1 MADPLAASPAPSAS
15 AEAAAHH
22 QLSVALFWWMGAAV
36 VACCVAA
43 SAGAGRAVAAGAA
56 ALALAP
62 AVATLIVMPR
72 WGETWAQVLA
82 MFSWLSFVAVA
93 AAVSGGASS
102 PAVAALLLAPAIALW
117 TGNRDRVVE
126 AALFALIAFMAATAG
141 SALAAM
147 SVTPLEL
154 GPLPSF
160 LGAFGVAFA
169 GGLMAAHPRPT
180 ATVATVSAQTAAPVA
195 AASVTAEL
203 SHELRTPLTHII
215 GFAEMM
221 ERQVFGPMN
230 DRYREYAGV
239 IRTSGVHLLSL
250 VNAMLDLSKLEEGAR
265 RLEIERFD
273 ARDIAREVAASAR
286 ASADDKGIR
295 LMLDTPE
302 TPLTSD
308 ADPRA
313 LRQILFNIVSN
324 GIKFTPTGGRARLAL
339 RADGRTLVLE
349 MADSGPGIPPQER
362 AVLGG
367 RFVRG
372 ESSAGVEGAGLG
384 LAIVKRLAALHGGG
398 LSFDDAPEG
407 GALVR
412 VRLPVLSP
420 NP

>member
-1 MADPLAASPAPSAS
+1 
-15 AEAAAHH
+15 
-22 QLSVALFWWMGAAV
+22 
-36 VACCVAA
+36 
-43 SAGAGRAVAAGAA
+43 
-56 ALALAP
+56 
-62 AVATLIVMPR
+62 
-72 WGETWAQVLA
+72 

-147 SVTPLEL
+147 SATPLEL

-180 ATVATVSAQTAAPVA
+180 ATVAPVSAQTPAPVA

-302 TPLTSD
+302 EPLTSD

-324 GIKFTPTGGRARLAL
+324 GIKFTPTGGQARLAL

>member
-1 MADPLAASPAPSAS
+1 MADHLAASPARSAS

-22 QLSVALFWWMGAAV
+22 QLSLALLWWMGAAV
-36 VACCVAA
+36 IACCVAA
-43 SAGAGRAVAAGAA
+43 SAGAGRAIAAGAA

-62 AVATLIVMPR
+62 AVATLIVLPR

-82 MFSWLSFVAVA
+82 IFSWLSFNAVAV
-93 AAVSGGASS
+93 AVSGGAAS
-102 PAVAALLLAPAIALW
+102 PAAPGLLLAPAIALW
-117 TGNRDRVVE
+117 TGRRERVVE
-126 AALFALIAFMAATAG
+126 ATFFALIAYMAATAA
-141 SALAAM
+141 SALAA
-147 SVTPLEL
+147 TAIAPLSL
-154 GPLPSF
+154 GPLPMF
-160 LGAFGVAFA
+160 LAAFGIAFA
-169 GGLMAAHPRPT
+169 GGLMAAHPLRRS
-180 ATVATVSAQTAAPVA
+180 ALVAVPAPA
-195 AASVTAEL
+195 DRNPAPVTAEL

-215 GFAEMM
+215 GFAELM
-221 ERQVFGPMN
+221 ERQVFGPLN

-239 IRTSGVHLLSL
+239 IRTSGAHLLGL
-250 VNAMLDLSKLEEGAR
+250 VNAMLDLSRLEEGAR

-286 ASADDKGIR
+286 PSADEKGVR
-295 LMLDTPE
+295 LTLEIPE

-324 GIKFTPTGGRARLAL
+324 GVKFTPTEGQARLAL
-339 RADGRTLVLE
+339 RADGRDLVLE

-362 AVLGG
+362 DVLGG

-412 VRLPVLSP
+412 VRLPVLSRSA
-420 NP
+420 